1 MAGRRSKARH
11 FALQALYQWQLSGQ
25 DIGDVE
31 AQFLERQELAK
42 TDVGLFVGL
51 LRGIAADVSVLDEA
65 VDPLLSR
72 PISQVDPVE
81 LAVLRIGVFEL
92 MQHQDVPYRVVID
105 EAVELAKVFGADQ
118 SHKFVNGVLDKLVPR
133 LRPLEAGN
141 RQTGNRQTGGKKRPG
156 VG

>member
-1 MAGRRSKARH
+1 
-11 FALQALYQWQLSGQ
+11 
-25 DIGDVE
+25 
-31 AQFLERQELAK
+31 
-42 TDVGLFVGL
+42 VGLFVGL

>member
-25 DIGDVE
+25 GIADIE
-31 AQFLERQELAK
+31 AQFLDNEELAN
-42 TDVGLFVGL
+42 TDVGLFVNL
-51 LRGIAADVSVLDEA
+51 LRGICADTAVLDQA

-81 LAVLRIGVFEL
+81 LAILRIGVFEL

-105 EAVELAKVFGADQ
+105 EAVEMAKVFGADQ
-118 SHKFVNGVLDKLVPR
+118 SHKFVNGVLDKLAPQ
-133 LRPLEAGN
+133 LRPLEN
-141 RQTGNRQTGGKKRPG
+141 RERKTSPKRSD
-156 VG
+156 